1 MSLALREVWTAFRRA
16 PGLGVLSVFTI
27 AFSLFAFGL
36 FGLVAYNTRL
46 ALERL
51 EERVEIR
58 AYVTEGTEA
67 DAVAAAVGD
76 VRAFPEVASVTY
88 VTPEDALKKARIEMA
103 EFQDVFEP
111 EFLPASLEVRL
122 RPGMRSPEMVKAV
135 SDRLKAYNFV
145 DDVRYGEEWVQKFYS
160 VRRAATA
167 AGIVLGIAFAF
178 AAMIIIGSTIRTSVL
193 ARSTEIG
200 IMRLVGATDGFIRAP
215 FLIDGLLKGLIGGMM
230 AVGLMWITRAALT
243 ATVFSFQFFPTPVLI
258 GGVVVGAV
266 IGLLGSAVSVGR
278 QLQRV

>member
-1 MSLALREVWTAFRRA
+1 MALALREVWTAFRRA
-16 PGLGVLSVFTI
+16 PGLGMLSIFTI

-58 AYVTEGTEA
+58 AYVTEGTET

-76 VRAFPEVASVTY
+76 IRAFPEVAKVTY
-88 VTPEDALKKARIEMA
+88 VSPEDALKKARVEMA
-103 EFQDVFEP
+103 EFKDVFEP

-122 RPGMRSPEMVKAV
+122 KPGMRDPDQVKAV
-135 SDRLKAYNFV
+135 AKRLTGYPFV

-167 AGIVLGIAFAF
+167 AGIILGIAFAF

-193 ARSTEIG
+193 ARAREIG
-200 IMRLVGATDGFIRAP
+200 IMRMVGATDGFIRAP
-215 FLIDGLLKGLIGGMM
+215 FLIDGLLKGLIGGTL
-230 AVGLMWITRAALT
+230 AVALMWVTREALT
-243 ATVFSFQFFPTPVLI
+243 ATVFAFEFFPTPVLLL
-258 GGVVVGAV
+258 GVVAGAV

-278 QLQRV
+278 QLKRV

>member
-1 MSLALREVWTAFRRA
+1 MRLALREVWTAFRRA

-27 AFSLFAFGL
+27 AFSLFAVGL
-36 FGLVAYNTRL
+36 FGLVAFNTRL

-88 VTPEDALKKARIEMA
+88 VTPDDALKKARTEMV

-111 EFLPASLEVRL
+111 EFLPASLDVRL
-122 RPGMRSPEMVKAV
+122 KPGMRSPEMVKAV
-135 SDRLKAYNFV
+135 SNRLKGYNFV
-145 DDVRYGEEWVQKFYS
+145 DDVRYGEEWVLKFYS

-193 ARSTEIG
+193 ARSNEIG

-215 FLIDGLLKGLIGGMM
+215 FLIDGLLKGLIGGIM
-230 AVGLMWITRAALT
+230 AVALMWVTRATLT
-243 ATVFSFQFFPTPVLI
+243 ATVFAFEFFPVSVLLAGVATGAII
-258 GGVVVGAV
+258 GV
-266 IGLLGSAVSVGR
+266 LGSAVSVSR
-278 QLQRV
+278 QLKRL

>member
-1 MSLALREVWTAFRRA
+1 MRLALREVWTAFRRA
-16 PGLGVLSVFTI
+16 PGLGLLSVFTV

-58 AYVTEGTEA
+58 AYVTEGTET

-76 VRAFPEVASVTY
+76 IRAFPEVASVTY
-88 VTPEDALKKARIEMA
+88 VSPEDALKKARVEMA
-103 EFQDVFEP
+103 EFKDVFEP

-122 RPGMRSPEMVKAV
+122 KTGMRSPEFVKAV
-135 SDRLKAYNFV
+135 ARRLNGYPFV
-145 DDVRYGEEWVQKFYS
+145 DDVRYGEEWVQKFYA

-167 AGIVLGIAFAF
+167 AGIILGIAFAF

-193 ARSTEIG
+193 ARAREIG
-200 IMRLVGATDGFIRAP
+200 IMRLVGATDTFIRAP
-215 FLIDGLLKGLIGGMM
+215 FLIDGLLKGLIGGVI
-230 AVGLMWITRAALT
+230 AVFLMWVTRAALT
-243 ATVFSFQFFPTPVLI
+243 ATVFAFQFFPTPVLLLGI
-258 GGVVVGAV
+258 LVGAV

-278 QLQRV
+278 QLKRV

>member
-1 MSLALREVWTAFRRA
+1 MRLAMREVWTAFRRA
-16 PGLGVLSVFTI
+16 PGLGILSVFTV

-76 VRAFPEVASVTY
+76 IRAFPEVANVTY
-88 VTPEDALKKARIEMA
+88 VSPEDALKKARVEMA
-103 EFQDVFEP
+103 EFKDVFEP

-122 RPGMRSPEMVKAV
+122 KPGMRDPEQVKAV
-135 SDRLKAYNFV
+135 ARRLNGYPFV
-145 DDVRYGEEWVQKFYS
+145 DDVRYGEEWVQKFYA

-167 AGIVLGIAFAF
+167 AGIILGIAFAF

-193 ARSTEIG
+193 ARSREIG
-200 IMRLVGATDGFIRAP
+200 IMRLVGATDGLFARR
-215 FLIDGLLKGLIGGMM
+215 F
-230 AVGLMWITRAALT
+230 
-243 ATVFSFQFFPTPVLI
+243 
-258 GGVVVGAV
+258 
-266 IGLLGSAVSVGR
+266 
-278 QLQRV
+278 

>member
-1 MSLALREVWTAFRRA
+1 MRLAMREVWTAFRRA

-88 VTPEDALKKARIEMA
+88 VTPEAALTKARTEMA

-122 RPGMRSPEMVKAV
+122 RPGMRTPERVQAV
-135 SDRLKAYNFV
+135 SERLKAYAFV
-145 DDVRYGEEWVQKFYS
+145 DDVRYGEEWVKKFHS
-160 VRRAATA
+160 MRRAATA
-167 AGIVLGIAFAF
+167 AGIVLGIAFAL

-193 ARSTEIG
+193 ARSREIG

-215 FLIDGLLKGLIGGMM
+215 FLIDGLLKGLIGGTL
-230 AVGLMWITRAALT
+230 AVALMWVTRAALT
-243 ATVFSFQFFPTPVLI
+243 ATVFAFQFFPTPVLLLGI
-258 GGVVVGAV
+258 FVGAV

-278 QLQRV
+278 QLKRV

>member
-1 MSLALREVWTAFRRA
+1 MRLAMREVWTAFRRA
-16 PGLGVLSVFTI
+16 PGLGVLSVFTV
-27 AFSLFAFGL
+27 AFSLFAVGL

-58 AYVTEGTEA
+58 AYVTEGTET

-88 VTPEDALKKARIEMA
+88 VSPDDALKKARVEMS
-103 EFQDVFEP
+103 EFKDVFEP

-122 RPGMRSPEMVKAV
+122 KSGMRDPETVKTVAR
-135 SDRLKAYNFV
+135 RLNGYPFV
-145 DDVRYGEEWVQKFYS
+145 DDVRYGEEWVQKFYA

-193 ARSTEIG
+193 ARAREIG
-200 IMRLVGATDGFIRAP
+200 IMRLVGATDSFIRAP
-215 FLIDGLLKGLIGGMM
+215 FLIDGILKGLIGGVM
-230 AVGLMWITRAALT
+230 AVALMWITRAALT
-243 ATVFSFQFFPTPVLI
+243 ATVFAFEFFPTPVLLSGI
-258 GGVVVGAV
+258 VVGGV
-266 IGLLGSAVSVGR
+266 IGLLGSVISVGR
-278 QLQRV
+278 QLKRV

>member
-1 MSLALREVWTAFRRA
+1 MRLALREVWTAFRRA

-27 AFSLFAFGL
+27 AFSLFAVGL

-58 AYVTEGTEA
+58 AYVTEGTET

-88 VTPEDALKKARIEMA
+88 VSPEDALKKARTEMA

-122 RPGMRSPEMVKAV
+122 KPGMRSPDQVKAV
-135 SDRLKAYNFV
+135 ANRLKAYNFV

-193 ARSTEIG
+193 ARSREIG
-200 IMRLVGATDGFIRAP
+200 IMRLVGATDAFIRAP
-215 FLIDGLLKGLIGGMM
+215 FLIDGLLKGLIGGML
-230 AVGLMWITRAALT
+230 AIALMWVTRAAMT
-243 ATVFSFQFFPTPVLI
+243 ATVFSFQFFPTPVLLAGI
-258 GGVVVGAV
+258 AAGAV
-266 IGLLGSAVSVGR
+266 IGFLGSAVSVGR
-278 QLQRV
+278 QLKRV

>member
-1 MSLALREVWTAFRRA
+1 MRLAFREVWTAFRRA
-16 PGLGVLSVFTI
+16 PGLGFLSVFTI

-58 AYVTEGTEA
+58 AYVLEGTET

-88 VTPEDALKKARIEMA
+88 VTPEDALKKARTEMA

-122 RPGMRSPEMVKAV
+122 KPGMRTPDQVKAV
-135 SDRLKAYNFV
+135 SERLAGYSFV

-167 AGIVLGIAFAF
+167 AGIVLGIAFAL

-193 ARSTEIG
+193 ARSREIG

-215 FLIDGLLKGLIGGMM
+215 FLIDGLMKGLIGGVL
-230 AVGLMWITRAALT
+230 AVTFMWITRTALT
-243 ATVFSFQFFPTPVLI
+243 ATVFSFEFFPTPVLLLGI
-258 GGVVVGAV
+258 LVGAL
-266 IGLLGSAVSVGR
+266 IGFLGSALSVGR
-278 QLQRV
+278 QLKRI

>member
-1 MSLALREVWTAFRRA
+1 MRLAMREVFTAFSRA
-16 PGLGVLSVFTI
+16 PGLGILSVFTV

-58 AYVTEGTEA
+58 AYVTEGTET

-76 VRAFPEVASVTY
+76 IRAFPEVANVIY
-88 VTPEDALKKARIEMA
+88 VSPEDALKKARVEMA
-103 EFQDVFEP
+103 EFKDVFEP

-122 RPGMRSPEMVKAV
+122 KSGMRDPEHVKAV
-135 SDRLKAYNFV
+135 ARRLNGYPFV
-145 DDVRYGEEWVQKFYS
+145 DDVRYGEEWVQKFYA

-167 AGIVLGIAFAF
+167 AGIILGIAFAF

-193 ARSTEIG
+193 ARSREIG

-215 FLIDGLLKGLIGGMM
+215 FLIDGLLKGLIGGVM
-230 AVGLMWITRAALT
+230 AVVLMWITRAALT
-243 ATVFSFQFFPTPVLI
+243 ATVFAFQFFPTPVLLLGI
-258 GGVVVGAV
+258 LVGAV
-266 IGLLGSAVSVGR
+266 IGLLGSALSVGR
-278 QLQRV
+278 QLKRV

>member
-1 MSLALREVWTAFRRA
+1 MRLALREVWTALQRA
-16 PGLGVLSVFTI
+16 PGLGLLSIFTI

-58 AYVTEGTEA
+58 AYVTEGTET

-76 VRAFPEVASVTY
+76 IRAFPEVANVTY
-88 VTPEDALKKARIEMA
+88 VSPEDALKKARVEMQ
-103 EFQDVFEP
+103 EFKDVFEP
-111 EFLPASLEVRL
+111 EFLPASMEVRL
-122 RPGMRSPEMVKAV
+122 KPGMRDPDQVKAV
-135 SDRLKAYNFV
+135 AKRLNGYPFV
-145 DDVRYGEEWVQKFYS
+145 DDVRYGEEWVQKFYA

-193 ARSTEIG
+193 ARSREIG

-215 FLIDGLLKGLIGGMM
+215 FLIDGLLKGLIGGVM

-243 ATVFSFQFFPTPVLI
+243 ATVFTFQFFPTPVLLLGI
-258 GGVVVGAV
+258 LAGAV
-266 IGLLGSAVSVGR
+266 IGFLGSAVSVGR
-278 QLQRV
+278 QLKRV

>member
-1 MSLALREVWTAFRRA
+1 MSLALREVWTALRRA
-16 PGLGVLSVFTI
+16 PGLGVLSVFTV

-76 VRAFPEVASVTY
+76 IRAFPEVANVTY
-88 VTPEDALKKARIEMA
+88 VSPEDALKRARVEMA
-103 EFQDVFEP
+103 EFKDVFEP
-111 EFLPASLEVRL
+111 EFLPASMEVRL
-122 RPGMRSPEMVKAV
+122 KPGMRDPEQVKAV
-135 SDRLKAYNFV
+135 SKRLNGYPFV

-167 AGIVLGIAFAF
+167 AGIILGIAFAF

-193 ARSTEIG
+193 ARSREIG

-215 FLIDGLLKGLIGGMM
+215 FLIDGLLKGLIGGVM
-230 AVGLMWITRAALT
+230 AVVLMWVTRAALT
-243 ATVFSFQFFPTPVLI
+243 ATVLAFQFFPTPVLLLGI
-258 GGVVVGAV
+258 VIGAV

-278 QLQRV
+278 QLKRV

>member
-16 PGLGVLSVFTI
+16 PGLGVLSVFTV

-58 AYVTEGTEA
+58 AYVTEGTET

-76 VRAFPEVASVTY
+76 IRAFPEVANVIY
-88 VTPEDALKKARIEMA
+88 VSPEDALKKARVEMA
-103 EFQDVFEP
+103 EFKDVFEP

-122 RPGMRSPEMVKAV
+122 KAGNRGPDQV
-135 SDRLKAYNFV
+135 RAVAKRLNGYPFV

-167 AGIVLGIAFAF
+167 AGIILGIAFAF

-193 ARSTEIG
+193 ARSREIG

-215 FLIDGLLKGLIGGMM
+215 FLIDGLLKGLIGGVM
-230 AVGLMWITRAALT
+230 AVTLMWVTRAALT
-243 ATVFSFQFFPTPVLI
+243 ATVFAFQFFPTPVLLLGI
-258 GGVVVGAV
+258 LVGAI
-266 IGLLGSAVSVGR
+266 IGLLGSALSVGR
-278 QLQRV
+278 QLKRV

>member
-1 MSLALREVWTAFRRA
+1 MPLALREVWTAFRRA
-16 PGLGVLSVFTI
+16 PGLGMLSIFTV

-67 DAVAAAVGD
+67 DAIAAAVGD
-76 VRAFPEVASVTY
+76 VRAFPEVAKVTY
-88 VTPEDALKKARIEMA
+88 ISPDDALKKARVEMA
-103 EFQDVFEP
+103 EFKDVFEP

-122 RPGMRSPEMVKAV
+122 KPGMRDPDHVKAV
-135 SDRLKAYNFV
+135 AKRLNGYPFV

-167 AGIVLGIAFAF
+167 AGIILGIAFAF

-193 ARSTEIG
+193 ARAREIG
-200 IMRLVGATDGFIRAP
+200 IMRMVGATDGFIRAP
-215 FLIDGLLKGLIGGMM
+215 FLIDGLLKGLIGGSL
-230 AVGLMWITRAALT
+230 AVLLMWVTREALT
-243 ATVFSFQFFPTPVLI
+243 ATVFAFEFFPTPVLLL
-258 GGVVVGAV
+258 GVVAGAV

-278 QLQRV
+278 QLKRV

>member
-1 MSLALREVWTAFRRA
+1 MRLALREVFTAFRRA

-58 AYVTEGTEA
+58 AYVTEGTET

-88 VTPEDALKKARIEMA
+88 VTPEDALRKARIEMA
-103 EFQDVFEP
+103 EFKDVFEP

-122 RPGMRSPEMVKAV
+122 KPGMRDPQQVKQVAN
-135 SDRLKAYNFV
+135 RLSGYSFV

-167 AGIVLGIAFAF
+167 AGVVLGIAFAF

-193 ARSTEIG
+193 ARAREIG
-200 IMRLVGATDGFIRAP
+200 IMRLVGATDSFIRAP
-215 FLIDGLLKGLIGGMM
+215 FLIDGLLKGLIGGVM
-230 AVGLMWITRAALT
+230 AVALMWITRTALT
-243 ATVFSFQFFPTPVLI
+243 ATVFSFEFFPTPVLLL
-258 GGVVVGAV
+258 GVLIGAV

-278 QLQRV
+278 QLKRV

>member
-1 MSLALREVWTAFRRA
+1 MRLALREVWTAFSRA
-16 PGLGVLSVFTI
+16 PGLGVLSVFTV
-27 AFSLFAFGL
+27 AFSLFAVGL

-51 EERVEIR
+51 ESRVEIR
-58 AYVTEGTEA
+58 AYVTEGTET

-88 VTPEDALKKARIEMA
+88 VSPEDALKKARVEMA
-103 EFQDVFEP
+103 EFKDVFEP
-111 EFLPASLEVRL
+111 EFLPPSLEVRL
-122 RPGMRSPEMVKAV
+122 KPGMRDPETVRTVAR
-135 SDRLKAYNFV
+135 RLNGYPFV
-145 DDVRYGEEWVQKFYS
+145 DDVRYGEEWVQKFYA

-193 ARSTEIG
+193 ARAREIG

-215 FLIDGLLKGLIGGMM
+215 FLIDGILKGLIGGLM
-230 AVGLMWITRAALT
+230 AVALMWVTRAALT
-243 ATVFSFQFFPTPVLI
+243 ATVFAFEFFPTPVLLLGIVI
-258 GGVVVGAV
+258 GGL
-266 IGLLGSAVSVGR
+266 IGLLGSAISVGR
-278 QLQRV
+278 QLKRV

>member
-1 MSLALREVWTAFRRA
+1 MRLALREVWTAFRRA

-27 AFSLFAFGL
+27 AFSLFAVGL
-36 FGLVAYNTRL
+36 FGLVAFNTRL

-88 VTPEDALKKARIEMA
+88 VTPEDALKKARTEMA

-122 RPGMRSPEMVKAV
+122 KPGMRSPEMVKAV
-135 SDRLKAYNFV
+135 SDRLKGYNFV

-167 AGIVLGIAFAF
+167 AGVVLGIAFAF

-193 ARSTEIG
+193 ARSNEIG

-215 FLIDGLLKGLIGGMM
+215 FLIDGLLKGLIGGIM
-230 AVGLMWITRAALT
+230 AVALMWVTRAALT
-243 ATVFSFQFFPTPVLI
+243 ATVFAFQFFPTPVLLAGI
-258 GGVVVGAV
+258 ATGAV

-278 QLQRV
+278 QLKRV

>member
-1 MSLALREVWTAFRRA
+1 MRLALREVWTALRRA
-16 PGLGVLSVFTI
+16 PGLGILSIFTI

-58 AYVTEGTEA
+58 AYVTEGTEV

-76 VRAFPEVASVTY
+76 IRAFPEVANVTY
-88 VTPEDALKKARIEMA
+88 VSPDDALKKARVEMQ
-103 EFQDVFEP
+103 EFKDVFEP

-122 RPGMRSPEMVKAV
+122 KPGMRDPEQVKAV
-135 SDRLKAYNFV
+135 AKRLNGYPFV
-145 DDVRYGEEWVQKFYS
+145 DDVRYGEEWVKKFYA

-178 AAMIIIGSTIRTSVL
+178 AAMIIIGSTIQTSVL
-193 ARSTEIG
+193 ARSNEIG

-215 FLIDGLLKGLIGGMM
+215 FLIDGLLKGLVGGVM
-230 AVGLMWITRAALT
+230 AVALMWITRAALT
-243 ATVFSFQFFPTPVLI
+243 ATVFTFQFFPTPVLLLGI
-258 GGVVVGAV
+258 FVGAL
-266 IGLLGSAVSVGR
+266 IGFLGSAVSVGR
-278 QLQRV
+278 QLKRV

>member
-1 MSLALREVWTAFRRA
+1 MPLALREVFTAFRRA
-16 PGLGVLSVFTI
+16 PGLGVLSMFTV

-58 AYVTEGTEA
+58 AYVTEGTET

-76 VRAFPEVASVTY
+76 IRAFPEVLTVTY
-88 VTPEDALKKARIEMA
+88 VSPDDALKKARVEMA
-103 EFQDVFEP
+103 EFKDVFEP
-111 EFLPASLEVRL
+111 EFLPASMEVRL
-122 RPGMRSPEMVKAV
+122 KPGMRNPEQVKAV
-135 SDRLKAYNFV
+135 ARRLNGYPFV
-145 DDVRYGEEWVQKFYS
+145 DDVRYGEEWVQKFYA

-167 AGIVLGIAFAF
+167 AGIILGIAFAF

-193 ARSTEIG
+193 ARSREIG
-200 IMRLVGATDGFIRAP
+200 IMRLVGATDSFIRAP
-215 FLIDGLLKGLIGGMM
+215 FLIDGLVKGLIGGLM
-230 AVGLMWITRAALT
+230 AVALMWVTRAALT
-243 ATVFSFQFFPTPVLI
+243 ATVFAFQFFPTPVLLL
-258 GGVVVGAV
+258 GVLAGAL

-278 QLQRV
+278 QLKRV

>member
-1 MSLALREVWTAFRRA
+1 MRLTLREVWTAFRRA
-16 PGLGVLSVFTI
+16 PGLAMLSIFTI
-27 AFSLFAFGL
+27 AFSLFAVGL
-36 FGLVAYNTRL
+36 FGLVAFNTRL

-58 AYVTEGTEA
+58 AYVTEGTEV

-76 VRAFPEVASVTY
+76 VRAFPEVASVIY
-88 VTPEDALKKARIEMA
+88 VTPEDALKKARTEMA

-122 RPGMRSPEMVKAV
+122 KPGMRSPDMVKAV
-135 SDRLKAYNFV
+135 SNRLKAYTFV

-193 ARSTEIG
+193 ARSNEIG

-215 FLIDGLLKGLIGGMM
+215 FLIDGLLKGLIGGVM
-230 AVGLMWITRAALT
+230 ALVLMWVTRAALT
-243 ATVFSFQFFPTPVLI
+243 ATVFAFQFFPAPVLLA
-258 GGVVVGAV
+258 GVAAGAL
-266 IGLLGSAVSVGR
+266 IGLVGSAVSVGR
-278 QLQRV
+278 QLKRV

>member
-16 PGLGVLSVFTI
+16 PGLGVLSVFTV

-58 AYVTEGTEA
+58 AYVTEGTET
-67 DAVAAAVGD
+67 DAVAAALGD
-76 VRAFPEVASVTY
+76 IRAFPEVANVIY
-88 VTPEDALKKARIEMA
+88 VSPEDALKKARVEMA
-103 EFQDVFEP
+103 EFKDVFEP

-122 RPGMRSPEMVKAV
+122 KAGNRGPDQV
-135 SDRLKAYNFV
+135 RAVAKRLNGYPFV

-167 AGIVLGIAFAF
+167 AGIILGIAFAF

-193 ARSTEIG
+193 ARSREIG

-215 FLIDGLLKGLIGGMM
+215 FLIDGLLKGLIGGVM
-230 AVGLMWITRAALT
+230 AVTLMWVTRAALT
-243 ATVFSFQFFPTPVLI
+243 ATVFAFQFFPTPVLLLGI
-258 GGVVVGAV
+258 LVGAI
-266 IGLLGSAVSVGR
+266 IGLLGSALSVGR
-278 QLQRV
+278 QLKRV

>member
-1 MSLALREVWTAFRRA
+1 MTLALREVWTAFRRA
-16 PGLGVLSVFTI
+16 PGLGALSVFTV

-58 AYVTEGTEA
+58 AYVTEGTET

-76 VRAFPEVASVTY
+76 IRAFPEVASVTY
-88 VTPEDALKKARIEMA
+88 VSPDDALKKARTEMA
-103 EFQDVFEP
+103 EFRDVFEP

-122 RPGMRSPEMVKAV
+122 KPGMRDPAQVQAV
-135 SDRLKAYNFV
+135 AKRLNGYNFV

-160 VRRAATA
+160 VRKAATA
-167 AGIVLGIAFAF
+167 AGIILGIAFAI

-193 ARSTEIG
+193 ARSREIG
-200 IMRLVGATDGFIRAP
+200 IMRLVGATDSFIRAP
-215 FLIDGLLKGLIGGMM
+215 FLIDGLLKGLIGGLL
-230 AVGLMWITRAALT
+230 AVALMWLTRQALT
-243 ATVFSFQFFPTPVLI
+243 ATVFAFEFFPTRVLLLGI
-258 GGVVVGAV
+258 LAGAV
-266 IGLLGSAVSVGR
+266 IGLLGSAFSVGR
-278 QLQRV
+278 QLKRV

>member
-16 PGLGVLSVFTI
+16 PGLGVLSVFTV
-27 AFSLFAFGL
+27 AFSLFAVGL
-36 FGLVAYNTRL
+36 FGLVAFNTRL

-88 VTPEDALKKARIEMA
+88 VTPEDALKKARVEMA
-103 EFQDVFEP
+103 EFKDVFEP

-122 RPGMRSPEMVKAV
+122 RPGMRDPETVRVVAK
-135 SDRLKAYNFV
+135 RLNGYPFV
-145 DDVRYGEEWVQKFYS
+145 DDVRYGEEWVQKFYA

-167 AGIVLGIAFAF
+167 AGLVLGIAFAF

-193 ARSTEIG
+193 ARAREIG

-215 FLIDGLLKGLIGGMM
+215 FLIDGVLKGLIGGVM
-230 AVGLMWITRAALT
+230 AVVLMWVTRAALT
-243 ATVFSFQFFPTPVLI
+243 ATVFAFQFFPTPVLLLGI
-258 GGVVVGAV
+258 VMGGL
-266 IGLLGSAVSVGR
+266 IGLVGSAISVGR
-278 QLQRV
+278 QLKRV

>member
-16 PGLGVLSVFTI
+16 PGLGVLSVFTV

-58 AYVTEGTEA
+58 AYVTEGTET

-76 VRAFPEVASVTY
+76 IRAFPEVANVIY
-88 VTPEDALKKARIEMA
+88 VSPDDALKKARIEMA
-103 EFQDVFEP
+103 EFKDVFEP

-122 RPGMRSPEMVKAV
+122 KAGNRGPDQV
-135 SDRLKAYNFV
+135 RAVAKRLNGYPFV

-167 AGIVLGIAFAF
+167 AGIILGIAFAF

-193 ARSTEIG
+193 ARSREIG
-200 IMRLVGATDGFIRAP
+200 IMRLVGATDAFIRAP
-215 FLIDGLLKGLIGGMM
+215 FLIDGLLKGLIGGVM
-230 AVGLMWITRAALT
+230 AVALMWVTRAALT
-243 ATVFSFQFFPTPVLI
+243 ATVFAFQFFPTPVLLLGI
-258 GGVVVGAV
+258 LVGAV
-266 IGLLGSAVSVGR
+266 IGLLGSALSVGR
-278 QLQRV
+278 QLKRV

>member
-16 PGLGVLSVFTI
+16 PGLGVLSVFTV

-58 AYVTEGTEA
+58 AYVTEGTET

-76 VRAFPEVASVTY
+76 IRAFPEVANVIY
-88 VTPEDALKKARIEMA
+88 VSPEDALKKARVEMA
-103 EFQDVFEP
+103 EFKDVFEP

-122 RPGMRSPEMVKAV
+122 KTGNRGPDQVRAV
-135 SDRLKAYNFV
+135 AKRLNGYPFV

-167 AGIVLGIAFAF
+167 AGIILGIAFAF

-193 ARSTEIG
+193 ARSREIG

-215 FLIDGLLKGLIGGMM
+215 FLIDGLLKGLIGGVM
-230 AVGLMWITRAALT
+230 AVTLMWVTRAALT
-243 ATVFSFQFFPTPVLI
+243 ATVFAFQFFPTPVLLLGI
-258 GGVVVGAV
+258 LVGAI
-266 IGLLGSAVSVGR
+266 IGLLGSALSVGR
-278 QLQRV
+278 QLKRV

>member
-1 MSLALREVWTAFRRA
+1 MPLALREVWTAFRRA

-27 AFSLFAFGL
+27 AFSLFAVGL
-36 FGLVAYNTRL
+36 FGLVAYNTQL
-46 ALERL
+46 AMERL

-67 DAVAAAVGD
+67 EAVAAAVGD

-88 VTPEDALKKARIEMA
+88 VSPEDALKKARKDMA

-111 EFLPASLEVRL
+111 EFLPASMEVRL
-122 RPGMRSPEMVKAV
+122 KPGKRDPATVKSV
-135 SDRLKAYNFV
+135 SKRLEGYAFV

-167 AGIVLGIAFAF
+167 AGIVLGVAFAF

-193 ARSTEIG
+193 ARAREIS

-215 FLIDGLLKGLIGGMM
+215 FLIDGIMKGLIGGTM
-230 AVGLMWITRAALT
+230 AVALMWITREALT
-243 ATVFSFQFFPTPVLI
+243 RTVFAFEFFPTPFLLLGVL
-258 GGVVVGAV
+258 VGAL
-266 IGLLGSAVSVGR
+266 IGLLGSAFSVGR
-278 QLQRV
+278 QLKRV

>member
-1 MSLALREVWTAFRRA
+1 MQLALREVWTAFRRA

-58 AYVTEGTEA
+58 AYVTEGTDTEA
-67 DAVAAAVGD
+67 IAAAVGD
-76 VRAFPEVASVTY
+76 IRAFPEVASVLY
-88 VTPEDALKKARIEMA
+88 VSPLDALAKARTEMA

-122 RPGMRSPEMVKAV
+122 RPGMREPAQVKAV
-135 SDRLKAYNFV
+135 ATRLRSYNFV

-160 VRRAATA
+160 MRRAATV
-167 AGIVLGIAFAF
+167 AGIVLGIAFAL

-193 ARSTEIG
+193 ARSREIG

-215 FLIDGLLKGLIGGMM
+215 FLIDGLLKGFIGGGL
-230 AVGLMWITRAALT
+230 AVALMWLTRTALT
-243 ATVFSFQFFPTPVLI
+243 VTVVTFEFFPTPVLLA
-258 GGVVVGAV
+258 GVLAGAV
-266 IGLLGSAVSVGR
+266 IGLLGSMLSVGR
-278 QLQRV
+278 QLKRV